1 MIRLRRMQ
9 NGQHGNENLSPAAKV
24 ARRLLG
30 WTMVVLG
37 ASLMVSGAA
46 AVLTS
51 F

>member
-1 MIRLRRMQ
+1 MIRLRRKQ
-9 NGQHGNENLSPAAKV
+9 NGQHGNEDLPPNARI

-37 ASLMVSGAA
+37 TSLMVGGAA